1 MRLLFLTLLFSAI
14 GGAAFANTGPADPDK
29 LDLSI
34 GVKAGDTHLPLRDV
48 VVSVVSHQT
57 KEKKQV
63 TTSAD
68 GSYYFDNLKTGNYKV
83 IFEKDGYKS
92 LIKDTVFIREDEN
105 FQISVELT
113 KSEPF
118 RLIPGILMFE

>member
-1 MRLLFLTLLFSAI
+1 M
-14 GGAAFANTGPADPDK
+14 
-29 LDLSI
+29 
-34 GVKAGDTHLPLRDV
+34 
-48 VVSVVSHQT
+48 VSVVSHQT

-105 FQISVELT
+105 RRVK
-113 KSEPF
+113 KSSRIACGLYIEVRAF
-118 RLIPGILMFE
+118 LRDFEQLP